1 MPRRE
6 RNRQVVVTIL
16 DTGLVANTR
25 TAMAPST
32 MTSNRLTMAG
42 VGDDGVNPITVV
54 RLWMLMDSS
63 ICRRGRMATASADGI
78 RDHGLLEQGQPKHL
92 VVGVARLAFH
102 TSPVVLHLA
111 KQRST
116 ELHTWPVLT
125 HISTRR
131 RACACRPMGSAP
143 SPLKD
148 EDSLSDV
155 PLPKMEGMVI
165 TPSTCA
171 SAQ

>member
-1 MPRRE
+1 
-6 RNRQVVVTIL
+6 
-16 DTGLVANTR
+16 
-25 TAMAPST
+25 
-32 MTSNRLTMAG
+32 
-42 VGDDGVNPITVV
+42 
-54 RLWMLMDSS
+54 
-63 ICRRGRMATASADGI
+63 MATASADGI

-111 KQRST
+111 KHRST
-116 ELHTWPVLT
+116 DLHTWLVLT